1 MNKINLQV
9 LLKAIVNTETNAEK
23 SFFVDVSNLSI
34 LKLRDIIIVLGKI
47 IYEDL
52 NEGVYIVE
60 MKGGLLKKNPAY
72 AALHLDDDTLQIT
85 IIAKEGIINQ
95 RTCEG
100 VANEITRSLKKH
112 THEK

>member
-52 NEGVYIVE
+52 NERDHKVQLSV
-60 MKGGLLKKNPAY
+60 LV
-72 AALHLDDDTLQIT
+72 
-85 IIAKEGIINQ
+85 IND
-95 RTCEG
+95 E
-100 VANEITRSLKKH
+100 NLEY
-112 THEK
+112 